1 MSEVKHVEFTKAMKH
16 THTILVPQ
24 MLPLHF
30 QFLQHILTKA
40 GYHIEV
46 LKTSGQHIIDEGL
59 QNVHNDTCYPAL
71 LVIGQMIDALKSGR
85 YDMDHVALAI
95 TQTGGGCRASN
106 YIHLL
111 RKALI
116 QAGFPNVPVISVNFA
131 NLEKNSGFQLT
142 GKLLLQIAAG
152 FLYGDTIMWLA
163 NQIKPYECV
172 AGSCDHMTKHW
183 IEQLCDQSSSPSFL
197 RLKHNLTKMVA
208 DYAAIPRHHQK
219 KPRVGIVGEIYM
231 KYAPLGNNDLEA
243 FLIREDCEPVVS
255 GVLNF
260 GLYCLEN
267 VKTDYAY
274 YGLNRKSQRIAAWA
288 QKLIIRIQQIFI
300 NVIDEEGSLRAPA
313 SFQEVINGAD
323 EIINRG
329 VKMGEGWLLT
339 GEMVELIH
347 SGTPNIVCCQPFGC
361 LPNHIVAKGMM
372 RKIKDA
378 YPHANIVALDF
389 DPGATSV
396 NQENRLK
403 LMLANARLN
412 NAFTVSSPKDVIHKE
427 PVYERR

>member
-1 MSEVKHVEFTKAMKH
+1 MTKTKHVEFTKAMKH
-16 THTILVPQ
+16 THTILIPQ
-24 MLPLHF
+24 MLPIHF
-30 QFLQHILTKA
+30 TFLQHILTKA

-46 LKTSGQHIIDEGL
+46 LKTRGRHIIDEGL

-85 YDMDHVALAI
+85 YDVDHVALAI

-116 QAGFPNVPVISVNFA
+116 QAGYEQVPVISVNFSR
-131 NLEKNSGFQLT
+131 LEKNSGFKLT
-142 GKLLLQIAAG
+142 MKTLIQIAIG
-152 FLYGDTIMWLA
+152 FLYGDAIMWLA
-163 NQIKPYECV
+163 NQVTPYECIE
-172 AGSCDHMTKHW
+172 GSCDRCTKRW
-183 IEQLCDQSSSPSFL
+183 IEELCDQSSSPRFL
-197 RLKHNLTKMVA
+197 RLKHNLNRMVK
-208 DYAAIPRHHQK
+208 DYGAIVCHEQK

-231 KYAPLGNNDLEA
+231 KYAPLGNNELEA
-243 FLIREDCEPVVS
+243 FLLRENCEPVVS
-255 GVLNF
+255 GVLDF

-267 VKTDYAY
+267 VQFDHAH
-274 YGLNRKSQRIAAWA
+274 YGRNRHTYRLASHA
-288 QKLIIRIQQIFI
+288 QQLIKKIQQLFI
-300 NVIDEEGSLRAPA
+300 EVIQTDGTFRAPA
-313 SFQEVINGAD
+313 SFNEVKSCAD
-323 EIINRG
+323 EMIHRG

-347 SGTPNIVCCQPFGC
+347 SGTANIVCCQPFGC

-378 YPHANIVALDF
+378 YPYANIVALDF
-389 DPGATSV
+389 DPSATSI

-403 LMLANARLN
+403 LMLANARLQSV
-412 NAFTVSSPKDVIHKE
+412 FEDQSTHEKSDGVSV
-427 PVYERR
+427 